1 MHIVK
6 MVSRCTHEE
15 ASFVFLDDLENI
27 SILFDEDNYL
37 EEKITHIFHEVHVFF
52 ISNARLKLAKK
63 ISKS

>member
-15 ASFVFLDDLENI
+15 ASVVFLDDLENI

-37 EEKITHIFHEVHVFF
+37 EEKITHIFHEVQVFF
-52 ISNARLKLAKK
+52 ISNA
-63 ISKS
+63 

>member
-15 ASFVFLDDLENI
+15 ASVVFLDDLENI

-37 EEKITHIFHEVHVFF
+37 EEKLLIYFMKYTFF
-52 ISNARLKLAKK
+52 L
-63 ISKS
+63 